1 MDNKESQ
8 EYSDPVVF
16 LVSGAGSTVVN
27 GVYRNLEGSSN
38 KGLLNYQMKNSSG
51 ETFKLYYSQSEDQ
64 SVRNWILKEQDKENF
79 YKTVDNVASPQESGW
94 ISDGIGQEPSP
105 NVHRIPRDLAHELK
119 TRLLNSDLLSTLDL
133 GSQYQKYCK
142 PSVLKKLYIDLWSEL
157 TKEIQEAAR
166 AESKKKKNP
175 VKKKTIER
183 KITLTVQLG
192 LSPGNGRRAKS
203 FKMMITFNTSVQ
215 HLMDN
220 IAKQVSKEPG
230 KAMEL
235 MYNGNKI
242 LSKLAA
248 INKLGIQRG
257 STIVVL
263 GVKPELQKK
272 GVQIMTDNKP
282 RTKKAYTLPPLEE
295 SEDGFF
301 QEEPEKKIL
310 SREIETT
317 EKCKI
322 CIIC

>member
-1 MDNKESQ
+1 METKESQ
-8 EYSDPVVF
+8 EYPVVF
-16 LVSGAGSTVVN
+16 LVSGAGSTDVN
-27 GVYRNLEGSSN
+27 GVYRNLDGSSN
-38 KGLLNYQMKNSSG
+38 NGSLNYQMKNSSG
-51 ETFKLYYSQSEDQ
+51 RTFGLYYNQSEDQ
-64 SVRNWILKEQDKENF
+64 RVRNWILKEQDKENF
-79 YKTVDNVASPQESGW
+79 YKAVDNVESPQESDW
-94 ISDGIGQEPSP
+94 ILDGIGKEPTP
-105 NVHRIPRDLAHELK
+105 NVHKIPRDLEHELK
-119 TRLLNSDLLSTLDL
+119 TRLSNFDLLSTLDL
-133 GSQYQKYCK
+133 SAQYQKWCK
-142 PSVLKKLYIDLWSEL
+142 PSALKKLYIELWNEL
-157 TKEIQEAAR
+157 PKEIQEAAR
-166 AESKKKKNP
+166 AESKKKKKP

-192 LSPGNGRRAKS
+192 HSPCNGRRAKS
-203 FKMMITFNTSVQ
+203 FNMMITFNTSVL

-220 IAKQVSKEPG
+220 IAKQVNKEPG

-248 INKLGIQRG
+248 INKLGIERG

-272 GVQIMTDNKP
+272 GVQIMTDNKH
-282 RTKKAYTLPPLEE
+282 RIKKAYTLPPLEE

-317 EKCKI
+317 EKCKL